1 MSVLFSVNQSC
12 LYITCV
18 MINVIHGNKITFI
31 VIVIHCHCHCHYLA
45 AGGPTTEWARASTI
59 MILTILIQAPSHMGY
74 PLINIYFLSEA
85 LLQTRPLPDT
95 PFDLLGSRW
104 TSRENLLIS
113 PDGPD
118 DPTLFVALYDFQA
131 GGDNQISL
139 GKGKLHLF
147 TLTLSPNV
155 VDNVCHP
162 GGHYW
167 GHYPGNLSCSQVS
180 AICLKIGHW

>member
-1 MSVLFSVNQSC
+1 MPSGKWWPFCLGPNVQKKCWYMYLYFHIIPLCGRHWLSSLTVN
-12 LYITCV
+12 I
-18 MINVIHGNKITFI
+18 M
-31 VIVIHCHCHCHYLA
+31 A
-45 AGGPTTEWARASTI
+45 ADALTTQGARASAAMI
-59 MILTILIQAPSHMGY
+59 MMNLAWMIEAPRDKVLIKM
-74 PLINIYFLSEA
+74 YFLSEA

-139 GKGKLHLF
+139 GKGKLHLY
-147 TLTLSPNV
+147 TPYIEL
-155 VDNVCHP
+155 
-162 GGHYW
+162 
-167 GHYPGNLSCSQVS
+167 
-180 AICLKIGHW
+180 